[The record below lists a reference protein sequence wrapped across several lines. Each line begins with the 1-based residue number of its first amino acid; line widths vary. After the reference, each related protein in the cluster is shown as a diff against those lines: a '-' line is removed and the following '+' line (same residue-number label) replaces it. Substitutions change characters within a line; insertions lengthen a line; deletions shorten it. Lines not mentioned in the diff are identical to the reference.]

1 MNGTSLNTM
10 KSTQGKSTP
19 SPHSKKARPLSRNRL
34 QFGNIAMRYYKGKNY
49 KTALKSFRQELRDTR
64 GLYDALLDL
73 GYKDNQRILNKRQLE
88 VIEEYLGEP

>member
-10 KSTQGKSTP
+10 KSTQGKSTQ

-49 KTALKSFRQELRDTR
+49 KTALKSFRQELRQTR
-64 GLYDALLDL
+64 GLQQALQDV
-73 GYKDNQRILNKRQLE
+73 GYKGNERILTPRQVQ
-88 VIEEYLGEP
+88 VIEEYLGET